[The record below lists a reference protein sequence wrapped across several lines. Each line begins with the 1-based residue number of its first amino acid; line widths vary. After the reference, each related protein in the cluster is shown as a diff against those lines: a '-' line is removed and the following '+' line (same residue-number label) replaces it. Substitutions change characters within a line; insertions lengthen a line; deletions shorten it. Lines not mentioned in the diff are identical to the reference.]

1 MLLEGRLK
9 IVSALCLESS
19 RKKLL
24 IGTEGG
30 NIYQLRLQGFCLE
43 EEIIFQVCFTHE
55 NFWKRLFTND
65 SQDLLMRTVPDNYK
79 LNPGAVEAL
88 LERPGRKLVYIS
100 FNFGHR

>member
-9 IVSALCLESS
+9 TVSALCLESS

-30 NIYQLRLQGFCLE
+30 NIYQLRLRGFCLE
-43 EEIIFQVCFTHE
+43 EEIIYQVVDEMPLYTSDWA
-55 NFWKRLFTND
+55 N
-65 SQDLLMRTVPDNYK
+65 QDLLMRTVPDNYK

-88 LERPGRKLVYIS
+88 LERPG
-100 FNFGHR
+100 

>member
-1 MLLEGRLK
+1 MLLTSDTINSSSQHFLYFPDGSVLSLRHSVLLEGRLK

-65 SQDLLMRTVPDNYK
+65 CPR
-79 LNPGAVEAL
+79 
-88 LERPGRKLVYIS
+88 IC
-100 FNFGHR
+100 